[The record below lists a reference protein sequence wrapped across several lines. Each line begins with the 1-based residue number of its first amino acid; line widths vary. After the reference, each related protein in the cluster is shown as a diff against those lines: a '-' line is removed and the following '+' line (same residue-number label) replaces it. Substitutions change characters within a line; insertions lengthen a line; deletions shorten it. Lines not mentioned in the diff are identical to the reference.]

1 MEKVQNYVIAAI
13 VEHKPGV
20 LYEVANMFRRRSFNI
35 DSISV
40 GATEHNDLARMTIT
54 VSGDEYTIEQIIKQ
68 MNKLINVVKVSIL
81 ETRSSV
87 LRELALIKV
96 HTADSKTKS
105 DVIQYANIFRGNII
119 DVSQDS
125 MIVEVTGDS
134 EKITA
139 FIDLCR
145 SFGVKEIARTGAAAL
160 NRGGK
165 VTKE

>member
-68 MNKLINVVKVSIL
+68 MNKLINVKHNMDAGI
-81 ETRSSV
+81 
-87 LRELALIKV
+87 
-96 HTADSKTKS
+96 
-105 DVIQYANIFRGNII
+105 
-119 DVSQDS
+119 
-125 MIVEVTGDS
+125 
-134 EKITA
+134 
-139 FIDLCR
+139 
-145 SFGVKEIARTGAAAL
+145 AAATVSEEYHVR
-160 NRGGK
+160 NMRS
-165 VTKE
+165 TKC